1 MEIIKNIR
9 KNTFILLTLTI
20 VILYVIL
27 KDNLKEIINSIKIMD
42 YRFIL
47 VAILLY
53 FMSIIIKAC
62 VVYKTV
68 NQKEQFSLLESIKHS
83 FIVQFFNGIT
93 PFSTGGQPMEI
104 YMLKEHIV
112 SYTKATNIIIQNF
125 IFYQTALVIFGIVA
139 VTYNYMF
146 HLLPENLL
154 LKKLVLIGFI
164 INTLVAVGLFI
175 ITFSKKLTK
184 KISKI
189 IIKILSK
196 INIIKNKEKITNNW
210 NKKLD
215 EFHESAKIL
224 RKNKKLFIFGVVM
237 NIISLTLLYIIPLL
251 IVYSLKD
258 YNSINIIETLT
269 SSAYVLIIGAF
280 VPIPGAT
287 GGIEFG
293 FLEFFGNFLSKK
305 IISTVLLIW
314 RFITYYLG
322 MIIGALAF
330 SMEKKEVKK

>member
-125 IFYQTALVIFGIVA
+125 IFYQT
-139 VTYNYMF
+139 
-146 HLLPENLL
+146 
-154 LKKLVLIGFI
+154 
-164 INTLVAVGLFI
+164 
-175 ITFSKKLTK
+175 
-184 KISKI
+184 
-189 IIKILSK
+189 
-196 INIIKNKEKITNNW
+196 
-210 NKKLD
+210 D
-215 EFHESAKIL
+215 
-224 RKNKKLFIFGVVM
+224 RKSVV
-237 NIISLTLLYIIPLL
+237 
-251 IVYSLKD
+251 
-258 YNSINIIETLT
+258 
-269 SSAYVLIIGAF
+269 
-280 VPIPGAT
+280 
-287 GGIEFG
+287 
-293 FLEFFGNFLSKK
+293 
-305 IISTVLLIW
+305 
-314 RFITYYLG
+314 
-322 MIIGALAF
+322 
-330 SMEKKEVKK
+330 